1 MDAARTS
8 ECSIATFSSHV
19 CRESC
24 EFGFTSLRRFSEDD
38 ALRIVCDA
46 AIVVFVVCQF
56 GHQGGNSDMDFKFIA
71 RALLGAL
78 VGVCT
83 GILAIKGARIVQR
96 NNALTYVAQNAPERH
111 GERSS
116 LLKCV
121 EWALA
126 RIDGAPPVSLSSAE
140 SGPVMDEHAAERAA
154 MRRYIAIGAAVARDA
169 NLLRAYFLDA
179 IPRAERDR
187 DEYEVRNTPQFVQMH
202 RAHGRGE

>member
-1 MDAARTS
+1 MGAARTS
-8 ECSIATFSSHV
+8 ECSIATLSSHV

-38 ALRIVCDA
+38 GLRIVCDA
-46 AIVVFVVCQF
+46 AIVVFVVCQLCAS
-56 GHQGGNSDMDFKFIA
+56 GNSGMNFILYA
-71 RALLGAL
+71 RALLFTLA
-78 VGVCT
+78 GVCT
-83 GILAIKGARIVQR
+83 GIVAIKGARIVQR
-96 NNALTYVAQNAPERH
+96 NHALTYVAQNAPERH

-121 EWALA
+121 EWVLA

-187 DEYEVRNTPQFVQMH
+187 DEYEVCNTPQFVQIH
-202 RAHGRGE
+202 RAHGLGE

>member
-1 MDAARTS
+1 MGAARTS
-8 ECSIATFSSHV
+8 ECSIATFASHV

-38 ALRIVCDA
+38 GLRIVCDA

-56 GHQGGNSDMDFKFIA
+56 GASGNSDMDFKFIA

-96 NNALTYVAQNAPERH
+96 NHALTYIAQNAPERH

-179 IPRAERDR
+179 IHRAERDR
-187 DEYEVRNTPQFVQMH
+187 DEYEVCNTPQFVQMH

>member
-1 MDAARTS
+1 MGAARTS
-8 ECSIATFSSHV
+8 ECSIATFASHV

-24 EFGFTSLRRFSEDD
+24 QFGFTSLRRFSEDD

-46 AIVVFVVCQF
+46 AIVAFVVCQF
-56 GHQGGNSDMDFKFIA
+56 GHQGGNSGMDFKFIA

-96 NNALTYVAQNAPERH
+96 NHALTYIAQNAPERH

-121 EWALA
+121 EWVLA

-179 IPRAERDR
+179 KPRAERDR
-187 DEYEVRNTPQFVQMH
+187 DEYEV
-202 RAHGRGE
+202 